1 MIVRKEIESRML
13 LILNIIG
20 YQDNSYYIL
29 QNCQLLN
36 VNRDSF
42 EFIVYSVK

>member
-1 MIVRKEIESRML
+1 MIIRKEIESRML
-13 LILNIIG
+13 FILNIIG

-36 VNRDSF
+36 VNNSF